1 MSEIRQITIGICRP
15 EKEGHGY
22 FHFEGVRRTE
32 DICQRQMSL
41 GKGKVRKYTTLL
53 GFKLGVSVGKY
64 IVIKCNIA
72 SEPPNIP
79 HHHSKAVTLFSKA
92 HCNTCS
98 SFS

>member
-22 FHFEGVRRTE
+22 FHFEGVKRTE

-53 GFKLGVSVGKY
+53 GFKLGVSVGKC
-64 IVIKCNIA
+64 IVIKCNI
-72 SEPPNIP
+72 SIRTSKYPPPSLKSYYLIQ
-79 HHHSKAVTLFSKA
+79 
-92 HCNTCS
+92 
-98 SFS
+98 